1 MCVSN
6 ERARVSV
13 EYLCQCA
20 SLMCSYVSAMGIC
33 MSVFLCGP
41 MSAVGCE
48 CVRMLSVSALCV
60 HMGVYMCQHC
70 MHVCVNVSAYA

>member
-20 SLMCSYVSAMGIC
+20 PLLCSYVDVHMWIY
-33 MSVFLCGP
+33 
-41 MSAVGCE
+41 
-48 CVRMLSVSALCV
+48 VSSGMWVCQHAALCV

-70 MHVCVNVSAYA
+70 VHVCVNVSVYA